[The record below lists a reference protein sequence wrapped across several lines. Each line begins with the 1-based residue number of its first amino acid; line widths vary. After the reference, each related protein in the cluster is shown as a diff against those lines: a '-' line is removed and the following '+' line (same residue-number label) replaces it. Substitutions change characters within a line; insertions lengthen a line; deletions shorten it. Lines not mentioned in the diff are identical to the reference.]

1 MWQYL
6 LTTAT
11 ILRMPKPPPPPS
23 PPQQLYYSIS
33 TVVVG
38 KWFVMM
44 SLLKT
49 TASAILATT
58 TTNTNTVLPRYHRN
72 HSTGTNHHH
81 RRHSNLDDILYHH
94 HHHHHHQH
102 RYNQQQHKLYSTT
115 TTASTAATTNP
126 EEIDHHHDQVPVGES
141 FGSRYPNGGIITTA
155 TKRISSAEPAA
166 AVCTPS
172 HQPQPH
178 HRQPHHHRTITAHN
192 HSNRP
197 PPPRTLQEYD
207 ISLRLATLSDIA
219 SISACNIQTLPE
231 NYNDMFYMNHINE
244 YPDLSFVAVIDEPA
258 MASSKDDDDESRQ
271 RRQRRIHGNYEP
283 SRQES
288 SSIVETT
295 KMGLIQRHL
304 EMSKRR
310 FATTFWTPQQQYD
323 QYAATSSPIYGDNHN
338 NNNNMN
344 GPTTQPAGTKS
355 IVVGY
360 LLGKITAPQE
370 PYQYLHYQTNQP
382 PHDFGAPQHQQHNSW
397 NLNRPMLHRSTCTSE
412 RIRHEMIGHVS
423 SLAVLPE
430 ARRRGLARALLEQF
444 HYHLSTSTTTSMGSP
459 LSPSLHRS
467 NQRNHHP
474 NDEHIA
480 VTSTGLHVR
489 CSNVVAVKLYET
501 LGYTPAVTIPSYY
514 EDGEDAYYMQKILTP
529 QHTGN
534 AASEGQRR
542 SLRDV
547 IEEENSRT
555 PHVRNSDDYQ
565 LPRIISVL
573 TLSENDNNLSTKQDD
588 CSENDQKSMDSH
600 RSDHGNKI
608 LDEEEEEE
616 QMLMNGTV

>member
-1 MWQYL
+1 MWQCL

-11 ILRMPKPPPPPS
+11 ILMPKQQS
-23 PPQQLYYSIS
+23 LQQQLYYSIS

-38 KWFVMM
+38 KWFVM

-58 TTNTNTVLPRYHRN
+58 NTNSFFPRYHRN

-81 RRHSNLDDILYHH
+81 LHDNLNDILYHH
-94 HHHHHHQH
+94 QH
-102 RYNQQQHKLYSTT
+102 QQHKLYSTT
-115 TTASTAATTNP
+115 IASSTAATTNP
-126 EEIDHHHDQVPVGES
+126 EEIDHSHNNNMNVGES
-141 FGSRYPNGGIITTA
+141 STPRYPNGGGATGSS
-155 TKRISSAEPAA
+155 TKRISNAA
-166 AVCTPS
+166 AYT
-172 HQPQPH
+172 QPQH
-178 HRQPHHHRTITAHN
+178 QPHHHRTANN

-197 PPPRTLQEYD
+197 PPQSTSQEYD
-207 ISLRLATLSDIA
+207 ISLRLATLSDIS

-258 MASSKDDDDESRQ
+258 MASKDDDDDESRQ

-283 SRQES
+283 SPES
-288 SSIVETT
+288 SIATT

-304 EMSKRR
+304 QMSKRR

-323 QYAATSSPIYGDNHN
+323 QYATSSQNYDNQN
-338 NNNNMN
+338 NINMD
-344 GPTTQPAGTKS
+344 GHTTQPAGTKS

-370 PYQYLHYQTNQP
+370 PYQYMNYQTNQ
-382 PHDFGAPQHQQHNSW
+382 HDFGAPHYPYSW
-397 NLNRPMLHRSTCTSE
+397 NQNRPVRHRSSETS
-412 RIRHEMIGHVS
+412 HEMIGHVS

-444 HYHLSTSTTTSMGSP
+444 HYHLSTTTSMGLPS
-459 LSPSLHRS
+459 SPSLHQMNRQ
-467 NQRNHHP
+467 NP
-474 NDEHIA
+474 NDEKVAI
-480 VTSTGLHVR
+480 TSTGLHVR

-501 LGYTPAVTIPSYY
+501 LGYIPAVTIPSYY
-514 EDGEDAYYMQKILTP
+514 EDGEDAYYMQKIFTP

-534 AASEGQRR
+534 VASEGQRR

-555 PHVRNSDDYQ
+555 SNIRNNDDYQ

-573 TLSENDNNLSTKQDD
+573 SLSENDNNRSTKQDD
-588 CSENDQKSMDSH
+588 CSENNQKSLDRN
-600 RSDHGNKI
+600 RSDDGNKMH
-608 LDEEEEEE
+608 DEEEEEE